1 MDKPLTRD
9 DVAVFIDFENVYVS
23 VREKFDAT
31 PNFELIMDRCEDY
44 GRIIIARAYADW
56 YRYPRVTSALFA
68 NGVEPMYVP
77 TYYYDREVGRT
88 GRAIK
93 NSVDIHLCIDVM
105 RTLYA
110 QTHIVKFVL
119 VTGDRDFI
127 PLVNAIR
134 QHGKEVIVIGIGGAA
149 SAHLAQSA
157 DEFLF
162 YEQIAELKNQQRAQ
176 EDQRAQAERAQAEA
190 PARPERRSR
199 QEGRERG
206 DGRNGKRERQ
216 PVEQSEPAVEQA
228 APTVR
233 SVPTEQP
240 TPKSVYDTLADAIQL
255 ARQRGFVSNLGSLKV
270 LMRELDSSFN
280 ETKLKDANGKPFA
293 KFKEFVEEA
302 QRLGKA
308 QIFTNGTVT
317 EVFLPG
323 EDPYRMSQFADEL
336 AAAQAEREL
345 AAEQPQEIVES
356 NGQVPVAP
364 PLNELSVEA
373 STPPTDE
380 EIVSPVAPPSA
391 EPSQLAAAPPP
402 AAEPAF
408 DAREW
413 RVLLEAMSQF
423 SGPVR
428 FIEIFGALR
437 GARNQELVEL
447 TNSEIK
453 DLVKQAI
460 NRGLLQRTGR
470 GAKAYYRL
478 SAQARAMVQAEQ
490 AAQDAP
496 AAQLI
501 EQVGE
506 GATDAANTDDLSA
519 NDQRT
524 GKPRRRRRGR
534 ARETAPTM
542 GGATPS
548 ADVEDT
554 EPRATEYSGALGN
567 QDIVPGQTERV
578 QPSAEDGIVTS
589 PLEEDLEQMADPTIV
604 EPGVPEQPIAQL
616 VAEPAPL
623 PEPVDEPEPALRGAM
638 EAFLEDAAPDSP
650 EAEFD
655 VDGQPATP
663 EVLPTETVQL
673 DDDTVVQQ
681 PPLQIDAPA
690 ADEFA
695 PFAGDAAPAVDLG
708 EAIAAMPVAE
718 ALEVAVLDDAAA
730 TDGAEDVAE
739 DAAQPA
745 RRQRRRRRKPAAQ
758 SNGEQATSEA
768 DGEQAAAATASTDDD
783 SAPTAEAAP
792 RRRRARR
799 KPTEE

>member
-1 MDKPLTRD
+1 MDKPQTRD

-88 GRAIK
+88 GRPIK

-105 RTLYA
+105 RTLYS
-110 QTHIVKFVL
+110 QTHIAKFVL

-162 YEQIAELKNQQRAQ
+162 YEQIAELKDQQRPPV
-176 EDQRAQAERAQAEA
+176 EQRTQIEA
-190 PARPERRSR
+190 PVRTER
-199 QEGRERG
+199 RERG
-206 DGRNGKRERQ
+206 DGRDGRNGKRERQ
-216 PVEQSEPAVEQA
+216 TERSQAEPVA
-228 APTVR
+228 AP
-233 SVPTEQP
+233 VPPEP
-240 TPKSVYDTLADAIQL
+240 TAPKDVYDTLVDAIQL

-270 LMRELDSSFN
+270 LMRELDSNFN

-345 AAEQPQEIVES
+345 AAEEPQEIVES
-356 NGQVPVAP
+356 NGQAPVAP
-364 PLNELSVEA
+364 PLDELPIE
-373 STPPTDE
+373 
-380 EIVSPVAPPSA
+380 
-391 EPSQLAAAPPP
+391 AAAPADALAEAIDIPAAP
-402 AAEPAF
+402 MVEQVDEAVDTAPSSAAEPEF
-408 DAREW
+408 DAQDW
-413 RVLLEAMSQF
+413 SVLLGTMSQF

-447 TNSEIK
+447 TNNELK

-478 SAQARAMVQAEQ
+478 SARARALVQAQ
-490 AAQDAP
+490 QDAQEAP
-496 AAQLI
+496 AAQVI
-501 EQVGE
+501 EQIGDVSTDV
-506 GATDAANTDDLSA
+506 ATGDTDEA
-519 NDQRT
+519 TTTDQRT

-542 GGATPS
+542 GMAAPS
-548 ADVEDT
+548 SDVEDT
-554 EPRATEYSGALGN
+554 TPRATEYSGALGD
-567 QDIVPGQTERV
+567 QDMVVGQTERV
-578 QPSAEDGIVTS
+578 QPSAEDGVETS
-589 PLEEDLEQMADPTIV
+589 PLEANLEQMADPTIV
-604 EPGVPEQPIAQL
+604 EPGVPEQPIDQL
-616 VAEPAPL
+616 AAEPAPL
-623 PEPVDEPEPALRGAM
+623 PEPEDEPEPALRDAM
-638 EAFLEDAAPDSP
+638 ETFLEDAAPDSP
-650 EAEFD
+650 EAVFEAD
-655 VDGQPATP
+655 ESTTDADQEAPTTAA
-663 EVLPTETVQL
+663 LPTETVL
-673 DDDTVVQQ
+673 VDENTVVEQ
-681 PPLQIDAPA
+681 PPLDI
-690 ADEFA
+690 
-695 PFAGDAAPAVDLG
+695 AAPASEAASGQAADAPVADLAETIAATPVG
-708 EAIAAMPVAE
+708 EAIEAMITE
-718 ALEVAVLDDAAA
+718 DAAA
-730 TDGAEDVAE
+730 VDELQT
-739 DAAQPA
+739 A
-745 RRQRRRRRKPAAQ
+745 RRPRRRRRKPAAQ
-758 SNGEQATSEA
+758 GNGEQPTSEA
-768 DGEQAAAATASTDDD
+768 EPEQPAAAEASTSEDA
-783 SAPTAEAAP
+783 APAAEAAP

-799 KPTEE
+799 KTTEE

>member
-88 GRAIK
+88 GRPIK

-105 RTLYA
+105 RTLYS
-110 QTHIVKFVL
+110 QTHIAKFVL

-162 YEQIAELKNQQRAQ
+162 YEQIAELKSQQRAQ
-176 EDQRAQAERAQAEA
+176 EDQRAQAERAQTEA
-190 PARPERRSR
+190 PAARPERRER
-199 QEGRERG
+199 QTDGRE
-206 DGRNGKRERQ
+206 GRNGKRERQ
-216 PVEQSEPAVEQA
+216 SEQRGQPTPAEQPA
-228 APTVR
+228 
-233 SVPTEQP
+233 PTEQP
-240 TPKSVYDTLADAIQL
+240 APKDVYDTLVDAIHL

-270 LMRELDSSFN
+270 LMRELDSNFN

-302 QRLGKA
+302 QRLGKV

-345 AAEQPQEIVES
+345 EAEQAPESTQPVETATS
-356 NGQVPVAP
+356 NGQALVASPLDDLPVETVAP
-364 PLNELSVEA
+364 VDALVEPVDIPEAPLAEPVNEAEETTLS
-373 STPPTDE
+373 STPE
-380 EIVSPVAPPSA
+380 A
-391 EPSQLAAAPPP
+391 E
-402 AAEPAF
+402 F
-408 DAREW
+408 DAQDW
-413 RVLLEAMSQF
+413 SVLLGTMSQF

-447 TNSEIK
+447 TNNEIK

-478 SAQARAMVQAEQ
+478 SARARALVQEQ
-490 AAQDAP
+490 ADAQEAP
-496 AAQLI
+496 VLQTSTSAASV
-501 EQVGE
+501 EA
-506 GATDAANTDDLSA
+506 ATDDEAVEQGASE
-519 NDQRT
+519 QRT

-534 ARETAPTM
+534 GRDTAPTTN
-542 GGATPS
+542 GATS
-548 ADVEDT
+548 ASDVT
-554 EPRATEYSGALGN
+554 ETTPRATEYSGVLGN
-567 QDIVPGQTERV
+567 RDTVPGETERV
-578 QPSAEDGIVTS
+578 QPSAEDGIATS
-589 PLEEDLEQMADPTIV
+589 PLEEDLEEMADPNIV
-604 EPGVPEQPIAQL
+604 EPGVPEQPIEELA
-616 VAEPAPL
+616 AEPAPL
-623 PEPVDEPEPALRGAM
+623 PAPEDEPEPVLRDAM
-638 EAFLEDAAPDSP
+638 ETFLEEAAPDSP
-650 EAEFD
+650 EAVFEAD
-655 VDGQPATP
+655 EETSPAQA
-663 EVLPTETVQL
+663 LPTETVVV
-673 DDDTVVQQ
+673 DTTMIEQ
-681 PPLQIDAPA
+681 PPLAIDAPA
-690 ADEFA
+690 MDVTEII
-695 PFAGDAAPAVDLG
+695 AV
-708 EAIAAMPVAE
+708 MPVGE
-718 ALEVAVLDDAAA
+718 TLETTVLDEVAPMDDTAAADDAL
-730 TDGAEDVAE
+730 
-739 DAAQPA
+739 A
-745 RRQRRRRRKPAAQ
+745 RRPRRRRRKPAAQ
-758 SNGEQATSEA
+758 SNGEQPTSEA
-768 DGEQAAAATASTDDD
+768 SVEQAAPMEANSAADTAP
-783 SAPTAEAAP
+783 AAEAAP

-799 KPTEE
+799 KPAEE